1 MVLTDKQKTVIENDF
16 NEKGWNAYKIWKEH
30 PSFECSCMA
39 VHNLIQKI
47 KETGSTEYHKG
58 SGWPITTTTEENALI
73 FEELVC
79 LQEDEPGTHNSIRQI
94 APRISISKSSVHRL
108 VKKKNLH
115 CYKRLKTPQMNSA
128 CRKRRAELAGKL
140 LQHFSIHSLPQLV
153 FQEQKDFFLQ
163 VPTNQ
168 LLGPRLRESIRWS
181 LLLSFRNDWWVE
193 ENNSPPNPQ
202 SNETVSLPFGSRWRK
217 RRRLNQNCF
226 WIDINKQIYL
236 LNTLWLFSFFEIIV
250 LQFSCNQTKLDR
262 KRKFEIIFWCQNFHF
277 LRV

>member
-115 CYKRLKTPQMNSA
+115 CYTRLKTPQMNSA
-128 CRKRRAELAGKL
+128 CRKRRAERAGKL
-140 LQHFSIHSLPQLV
+140 LQCFSIHSLPRLV
-153 FQEQKDFFLQ
+153 FHDENLWR
-163 VPTNQ
+163 
-168 LLGPRLRESIRWS
+168 LG
-181 LLLSFRNDWWVE
+181 WVC
-193 ENNSPPNPQ
+193 NGSPPNPQ
-202 SNETVSLPFGSRWRK
+202 SNETVSPPFGSRWRK